1 MYLPEE
7 ALQKLTKDKLVNLL
21 LEYQNKFTLT
31 LDRIESDIGNL
42 RKNYSSTIIYKIFET
57 NSSFHLK

>member
-42 RKNYSSTIIYKIFET
+42 RKNYSPTIIYKIFET

>member
-31 LDRIESDIGNL
+31 LARIESDIGNL